1 MSSNTPVAEMSRW
14 DLGREGG
21 SPFLGSRDEP
31 LGPGR
36 EGGSPFLGSRDEPLG
51 PGEGRRQSLPG
62 SGASGRH
69 STSVPVRGVLGLGGG
84 QVCDP
89 LITPC

>member
-51 PGEGRRQSLPG
+51 PGREGG
-62 SGASGRH
+62 S
-69 STSVPVRGVLGLGGG
+69 PFLGQELLGGIRLVS
-84 QVCDP
+84 QYVACWA
-89 LITPC
+89 

>member
-36 EGGSPFLGSRDEPLG
+36 EGGSPFLGQEL
-51 PGEGRRQSLPG
+51 
-62 SGASGRH
+62 
-69 STSVPVRGVLGLGGG
+69 LGGIRLVS
-84 QVCDP
+84 QYVACWA
-89 LITPC
+89 